1 MAGGFHGRAG
11 DLAVNL
17 PVTRFQ
23 AVVVIALA
31 LLLAGCA
38 DEGWH
43 GKNITGLMAELEFTL
58 TDENGNTVTEEVF
71 DGRPVAMYFGFT
83 HCPDICPT
91 TLARLAAAARRLP
104 DPVREDLQLAFVSVD
119 PARDGPG
126 QLDKYTEAFSGR
138 MLGLTGTQK
147 QLQALTRRY
156 RITYGYD
163 KPDVNGDYDVSH
175 SSAIFVFD
183 AQLEPRLMLLD
194 SLEVPQMAE
203 DLRRLLDN
211 ASSRTVR

>member
-1 MAGGFHGRAG
+1 MSRA
-11 DLAVNL
+11 
-17 PVTRFQ
+17 VTRIR
-23 AVVVIALA
+23 AAASIVVA
-31 LLLAGCA
+31 LLLAGCG

-43 GKNITGLMAELEFTL
+43 GKNITGLMPELEFTL
-58 TDENGNTVTEEVF
+58 TDENGKTVTEEVF
-71 DGRPVAMYFGFT
+71 TGRPVAMYFGFT

-104 DPVREDLQLAFVSVD
+104 DPMRADLQLAFVSVD
-119 PARDGPG
+119 PARDDPT
-126 QLDKYTEAFSGR
+126 QLASYTEAFSDR
-138 MLGLTGTQK
+138 MIGLTGTQK

-163 KPDVNGDYDVSH
+163 EPDANGDYEVSH

-203 DLRRLLDN
+203 DLERLL
-211 ASSRTVR
+211 TQP

>member
-1 MAGGFHGRAG
+1 VSRA
-11 DLAVNL
+11 
-17 PVTRFQ
+17 VTRIR
-23 AVVVIALA
+23 AAASIVVA
-31 LLLAGCA
+31 LLLAGCG

-43 GKNITGLMAELEFTL
+43 GKNITGLMPELEFTL
-58 TDENGNTVTEEVF
+58 TDENGKTVTEEVF
-71 DGRPVAMYFGFT
+71 TGRPVAMYFGFT

-104 DPVREDLQLAFVSVD
+104 DPMRADLQLAFVSVD
-119 PARDGPG
+119 PARDDPT
-126 QLDKYTEAFSGR
+126 QLASYTEAFSDR
-138 MLGLTGTQK
+138 MIGLTGTQK

-163 KPDVNGDYDVSH
+163 EPDANGDYEVSH

-203 DLRRLLDN
+203 DLERLL
-211 ASSRTVR
+211 TQP